1 MTPTFKKKK
10 KKSNFHNKKHV
21 SPFQVGTHVKNV
33 GPQIGNSARDW
44 LEFELR
50 KMWCLINQSVHT
62 LSWHLCDIFTCFR
75 APECWHC
82 DYFLYT
88 LDVLYYILFLV
99 IMFLYIFARFCIHLF
114 CMIVCCMTTFLL
126 HDAWFAYL
134 CGTHMHPLTLIHIAW
149 SALPLYSTFWMYLRH
164 FLVFFHFNCISSFD
178 WIVLLCR
185 E

>member
-1 MTPTFKKKK
+1 M
-10 KKSNFHNKKHV
+10 
-21 SPFQVGTHVKNV
+21 KNV

-149 SALPLYSTFWMYLRH
+149 SALPLYSY
-164 FLVFFHFNCISSFD
+164 FLDVFEAFSCILSLQLYFLIRLDCITLSGITISLYFVCSLTELV
-178 WIVLLCR
+178 IR
-185 E
+185 SRI